1 MITFLK
7 LILFSILINWCIS
20 VQMLNQSLPS
30 GRQKYAAIFLALFF
44 AIGAGALV
52 LC

>member
-1 MITFLK
+1 MVTFLK

-20 VQMLNQSLPS
+20 VQMLNQSLPP
-30 GRQKYAAIFLALFF
+30 GRQKYAAIVLALVF
-44 AIGAGALV
+44 AVGAGILV